1 MQVSVHKK
9 GWMDE
14 EGIYLFACLFSFCFV
29 TYQITEHVLSS
40 TYHIYANLTSLV
52 FSEPPLFYKSQW
64 PTLCILLFAWNRTSN
79 CDKKILFRENIHL

>member
-1 MQVSVHKK
+1 MQVSVRKK
-9 GWMDE
+9 SWMDE

-52 FSEPPLFYKSQW
+52 GEFVY
-64 PTLCILLFAWNRTSN
+64 I
-79 CDKKILFRENIHL
+79 

>member
-40 TYHIYANLTSLV
+40 TYHIYAKVNDQHCVSFYFLEIVLV
-52 FSEPPLFYKSQW
+52 
-64 PTLCILLFAWNRTSN
+64 TVI
-79 CDKKILFRENIHL
+79 KKIFGENIRL